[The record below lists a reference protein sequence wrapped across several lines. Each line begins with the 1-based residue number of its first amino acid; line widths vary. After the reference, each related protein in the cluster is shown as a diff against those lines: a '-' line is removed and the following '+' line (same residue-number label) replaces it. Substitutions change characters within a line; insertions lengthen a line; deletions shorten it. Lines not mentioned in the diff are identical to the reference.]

1 MKFGVLGGGRGCG
14 GTPGYPNPIS
24 LCRGGQQG
32 TLSPPWVVQFL
43 SYSYTGFPGRSEHG
57 GTLQSPAVLV
67 GNCEMKWGQRTVLQG
82 LVLAQCPHSANT
94 LWILSPWIVCS
105 VFSLGDAPPVYFPF
119 HGHVFPSSVLSV
131 IFVIEKQ
138 LCVASCSPCAISF
151 PWCSSSPALPCPDLF

>member
-14 GTPGYPNPIS
+14 DTPGYPNPIS

-82 LVLAQCPHSANT
+82 LVLA
-94 LWILSPWIVCS
+94 
-105 VFSLGDAPPVYFPF
+105 
-119 HGHVFPSSVLSV
+119 
-131 IFVIEKQ
+131 
-138 LCVASCSPCAISF
+138 
-151 PWCSSSPALPCPDLF
+151 